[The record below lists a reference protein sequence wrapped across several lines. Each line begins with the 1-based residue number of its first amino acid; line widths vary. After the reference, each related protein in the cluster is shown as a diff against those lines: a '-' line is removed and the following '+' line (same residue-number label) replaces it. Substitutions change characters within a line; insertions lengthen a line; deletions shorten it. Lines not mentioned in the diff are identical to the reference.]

1 MLTAESQAGGR
12 ALGCTDPSPVGE
24 PASQGT
30 KTGNE
35 KSKQRASKQINKGR
49 TAEKRRM
56 TTRCLGEHI
65 ICVLNLMSS
74 PHAGSLQLPKL
85 AQLRGRREQKSLQH
99 ETSAFKHLSAH
110 ARPVTDGVITL

>member
-1 MLTAESQAGGR
+1 MQAGTHLKKKKKKIACSSVLNALVLTAESQAGGR
-12 ALGCTDPSPVGE
+12 ALGRADPGPVSE

-56 TTRCLGEHI
+56 TTRCHGEHI

-74 PHAGSLQLPKL
+74 PHAGSLP
-85 AQLRGRREQKSLQH
+85 A
-99 ETSAFKHLSAH
+99 A
-110 ARPVTDGVITL
+110 